1 MIGGGGSDILDP
13 LFSKKQKFMSL
24 TEKINADIKSAMLAK
39 EKEKLEALRAIKA
52 ALLLES
58 TKGTGDVT
66 EDAEVKILQKM
77 YKQRME
83 SAEIYKQQGRPEL
96 EEPEV
101 FQANIIKAYLPEQMS
116 EEQVKAVIQE
126 VIQSVGASSA
136 ADMGKVMGPAMA
148 KLQGK
153 ADGKLI
159 SQLVKQL
166 LG

>member
-1 MIGGGGSDILDP
+1 MIGESGSDILGP
-13 LFSKKQKFMSL
+13 LFSKKQKLMSL
-24 TEKINADIKSAMLAK
+24 TEKINADIKAAMLAK

>member
-1 MIGGGGSDILDP
+1 
-13 LFSKKQKFMSL
+13 MSL
-24 TEKINADIKSAMLAK
+24 TEQINNDIKKAMLAK

-66 EDAEVKILQKM
+66 ADAEIKMLQKM

-83 SAEIYKQQGRPEL
+83 AAQIYKEQNRADL
-96 EEPEV
+96 EEPEL
-101 FQANIIKAYLPEQMS
+101 FQANIIKAYLPEPMS

-126 VIQSVGASSA
+126 VIQSVGASGP
-136 ADMGKVMGPAMA
+136 ADMNKVMGPVMQ

-153 ADGKLI
+153 ADGKLL
-159 SQLVKQL
+159 SSLVKQL

>member
-1 MIGGGGSDILDP
+1 MTGE
-13 LFSKKQKFMSL
+13 FSLSLNFFIMSL
-24 TEKINADIKSAMLAK
+24 SDKINSDIKSAMLAK

-52 ALLLES
+52 ALLLEQ
-58 TKGTGDVT
+58 TKGTGEVT

-83 SAEIYKQQGRPEL
+83 SAEIYKAQGRPEL
-96 EEPEV
+96 EEPEL

-126 VIQSVGASSA
+126 VIAQVGASSA

-159 SQLVKQL
+159 SALVKQL
-166 LG
+166 LS

>member
-1 MIGGGGSDILDP
+1 MT
-13 LFSKKQKFMSL
+13 L
-24 TEKINADIKSAMLAK
+24 TEQINNDIKKAMLAR

-66 EDAEVKILQKM
+66 QEAELKMLQKM

-83 SAEIYKQQGRPEL
+83 AAQIYKEQNRPDLEAAEL
-96 EEPEV
+96 
-101 FQANIIKAYLPEQMS
+101 FQANIIKAYLPEPMS

-126 VIQSVGASSA
+126 VIKEVGATGP
-136 ADMGKVMGPAMA
+136 ADMNKVMGPAMQ

-159 SQLVKQL
+159 SSLVKQL

>member
-1 MIGGGGSDILDP
+1 
-13 LFSKKQKFMSL
+13 MSL
-24 TEKINADIKSAMLAK
+24 TEKINNDIKAAMLAK

-58 TKGTGDVT
+58 TKGTGEVT
-66 EDAEVKILQKM
+66 EDAEVKMLQKM

-83 SAEIYKQQGRPEL
+83 SAEIYKQQGRKDL

-101 FQANIIKAYLPEQMS
+101 FQASIIKAYLPEQMS

-126 VIQSVGASSA
+126 VIQSVGATGP
-136 ADMGKVMGPAMA
+136 ADMPKVMGPAMQ

-159 SQLVKQL
+159 STLVKQL
-166 LG
+166 LAS

>member
-1 MIGGGGSDILDP
+1 
-13 LFSKKQKFMSL
+13 MSL
-24 TEKINADIKSAMLAK
+24 TEKINNDIKAAMLAK

-58 TKGTGDVT
+58 TKGTGEVT
-66 EDAEVKILQKM
+66 ADAEMKMLQKM
-77 YKQRME
+77 YKQRVE
-83 SAEIYKQQGRPEL
+83 AAEIYKQQNRPDL
-96 EEPEV
+96 EEPEL

-126 VIQSVGASSA
+126 VIQSVGATGP
-136 ADMGKVMGPAMA
+136 ADLPKVMGPAMQ

-159 SQLVKQL
+159 STLVKQL
-166 LG
+166 LAS

>member
-1 MIGGGGSDILDP
+1 
-13 LFSKKQKFMSL
+13 MSL
-24 TEKINADIKSAMLAK
+24 TEKINNDIKAAMLAK

-52 ALLLES
+52 ALLLEA
-58 TKGTGDVT
+58 TKGTGEVT
-66 EDAEVKILQKM
+66 EDAEVKMLQKM

-83 SAEIYKQQGRPEL
+83 SAEIYKQQGRKDL

-101 FQANIIKAYLPEQMS
+101 FQANIIKNYLPEQMS

-126 VIQSVGASSA
+126 VIKSVGASGP
-136 ADMGKVMGPAMA
+136 ADMPKVMGPAMQ

-159 SQLVKQL
+159 STLVKQL
-166 LG
+166 LAS